1 MLPAASV
8 VLLILAFFFIGYV
21 IRTEVRHRREETDDT
36 PRPPRGQRRRDRDMA
51 EEDEIL
57 DRLPQ

>member
-1 MLPAASV
+1 MG
-8 VLLILAFFFIGYV
+8 FFFIGYV
-21 IRTEVRHRREETDDT
+21 IRTEIRHRREEADDS